1 MARIPSL
8 FVALLSLC
16 LVAAPA
22 VAQAPTTA
30 FDGTWIVIVSCSAAS
45 DGALGYVYRF
55 PASVSDGVLH
65 GEHKAKGLPGWL
77 TIDGTIKSDGSA
89 ILLAQGLTGRS
100 AYSVDRVQPLTAY
113 AYHVVAHFGPTQG
126 TGTRMELRPCDL
138 QFSKSS

>member
-1 MARIPSL
+1 MARTRAL
-8 FVALLSLC
+8 FLALVSTC

-30 FDGTWIVIVSCSAAS
+30 FDGTWLVIVSCSAAS

-55 PASVSDGVLH
+55 PASVSEGLLH

-89 ILLAQGLTGRS
+89 ILLAQGLTGRP

-113 AYHVVAHFGPTQG
+113 AYHVTAHFGPTQG
-126 TGTRMELRPCDL
+126 TGTRIELRPCDL
-138 QFSKSS
+138 QFSKLS